1 MTAHHPPTL
10 NDEESRIEAQRYA
23 GLALA
28 VSSVMAAFKIVVGL
42 LSASHALLASA
53 LYSINDILSSIAI
66 SVSLRLGRRPPDP
79 AHPYGYGKAEFIAVA
94 MVSLAIAMGVFFM
107 FFFSVIDILKG
118 VPGPPHFL
126 AMSLAAIS
134 LVVAWMMSHKAHHLA
149 DKLKSPAISTSAAHN
164 HADAEGS
171 LLALIGIGGAILGFH
186 VLDRVIAV
194 IETLHLIGLS
204 GVLLSK
210 AVKGL
215 MDAAIP
221 EEDIDLVDQA
231 CRGVDRVMSVKHIRS
246 RRTGCETWLDIAVT
260 VPKGLR
266 AVECHEVRQRI
277 NDAVV
282 GVLGPTVRAQICFQ
296 GPDFTASLPG
306 AGGGV
311 HA

>member
-1 MTAHHPPTL
+1 
-10 NDEESRIEAQRYA
+10 
-23 GLALA
+23 
-28 VSSVMAAFKIVVGL
+28 
-42 LSASHALLASA
+42 LASA

-66 SVSLRLGRRPPDP
+66 SVSLRLGRRPPDRE
-79 AHPYGYGKAEFIAVA
+79 HPYGYGKAEFIAVA

-134 LVVAWMMSHKAHHLA
+134 LVVAWMMSKKAHHLA
-149 DKLKSPAISTSAAHN
+149 DRLKSPAISTSAAHN

-194 IETLHLIGLS
+194 LETLHLIGLS

-221 EEDIDLVDQA
+221 EEDIDLVEQA
-231 CRGVDRVMSVKHIRS
+231 CRGVDRVQRVNHIRS

-260 VPKGLR
+260 VPRGLC
-266 AVECHEVRQRI
+266 AVEGHEVREKI
-277 NDAVV
+277 KNAVI
-282 GVLGPTVRAQICFQ
+282 GVLGPTVRAQICFR
-296 GPDFTASLPG
+296 GPELSATLPG